1 WLCRPMKYHHSGG
14 NSVNPC
20 LSGKSPG
27 NFYFSYKIY
36 DINIDN
42 SMVRGNYAS
51 GNDAEIMAM
60 KEVGLIK
67 NIQRE
72 RIVRGEKGKI

>member
-1 WLCRPMKYHHSGG
+1 MKYHHSGG

-20 LSGKSPG
+20 LSGKSTG

-36 DINIDN
+36 DIKIDN
-42 SMVRGNYAS
+42 SMVRRNCAS
-51 GNDAEIMAM
+51 GSDAEIMAM
-60 KEVGLIK
+60 KEIGFIK

-72 RIVRGEKGKI
+72 KIVLGERGRI